1 MKNIN
6 ILFTEKKEEETVSG
20 KLQTVTVVFR

>member
-6 ILFTEKKEEETVSG
+6 ILFTGMREEKTVSG
-20 KLQTVTVVFR
+20 KFETVTVLFK